1 MPETGL
7 QYNGLAQREEPMAET
22 IRRVDYFYVTAPN
35 KPGEGVRMLSTL
47 QEAGIRLLAFSG
59 FPSGRRSQI
68 DFVPEDTAGFR
79 KVARK
84 AGWKLSPRK
93 TGFLIEGEDQPGAFL
108 HVVSRLAEAKIN
120 VTAAA
125 AVCAG
130 QRRYG
135 ALLWVKAPD
144 VRKAAK
150 VLGIK
155 KRDAA
160 PASSK

>member
-1 MPETGL
+1 
-7 QYNGLAQREEPMAET
+7 MAET

-47 QEAGIRLLAFSG
+47 KEAGINLLAFSG

-68 DFVPEDTAGFR
+68 DFVPEDPAAFR
-79 KVARK
+79 KVAGK

-93 TGFLIEGEDQPGAFL
+93 TGFLIEGEEQVGAL
-108 HVVSRLAEAKIN
+108 LNVVSRLADAKIN
-120 VTAAA
+120 VTAVD

-130 QRRYG
+130 QGRYG

-150 VLGIK
+150 ALGI
-155 KRDAA
+155 R
-160 PASSK
+160 

>member
-1 MPETGL
+1 MTES
-7 QYNGLAQREEPMAET
+7 

-47 QEAGIRLLAFSG
+47 KEAGINLLAFSG

-68 DFVPEDTAGFR
+68 DFVPEDPAAFR

-93 TGFLIEGEDQPGAFL
+93 TGFLIEGEEQVGAL
-108 HVVSRLAEAKIN
+108 LNVVSRLADAKIN
-120 VTAAA
+120 VTAVA

-130 QRRYG
+130 QGRYG

-150 VLGIK
+150 ALGIK
-155 KRDAA
+155 
-160 PASSK
+160 

>member
-1 MPETGL
+1 MPKAGF
-7 QYNGLAQREEPMAET
+7 QYNGLTQREDPMAET

-35 KPGEGVRMLSTL
+35 KPGEGVRMLSAL
-47 QEAGIRLLAFSG
+47 KEAGISLLAFSG

-68 DFVPEDTAGFR
+68 DFVPEDTAAFR
-79 KVARK
+79 KAARK

-93 TGFLIEGEDQPGAFL
+93 TGFLIEGKDQLGAL
-108 HVVSRLAEAKIN
+108 LNVVSRLAEVKIN
-120 VTAAA
+120 VTAAT

-135 ALLWVKAPD
+135 ALLWVKSPD

-155 KRDAA
+155 KQDAV

>member
-1 MPETGL
+1 MPKTGF
-7 QYNGLAQREEPMAET
+7 QYNGLTQREDPMAET

-47 QEAGIRLLAFSG
+47 KEAGISLLAYSG

-68 DFVPEDTAGFR
+68 DFVPEDTAAFR
-79 KVARK
+79 KAARK

-93 TGFLIEGEDQPGAFL
+93 TGFLIEGKDQLGAL
-108 HVVSRLAEAKIN
+108 LNVVSRLAEAKIN
-120 VTAAA
+120 VTAAT